1 MDLVLMRVK
10 LLHWEDRLV
19 GRMHS
24 EFCGGKVS
32 SLTSIYLGK
41 KLPGDSPEGSQRSK
55 LGES

>member
-10 LLHWEDRLV
+10 SLHWEERLV

-41 KLPGDSPEGSQRSK
+41 KLPPEGSQRSK

>member
-1 MDLVLMRVK
+1 MDPVLMRVK
-10 LLHWEDRLV
+10 SLHWEERLV

-24 EFCGGKVS
+24 EFCKVS
-32 SLTSIYLGK
+32 SVTSIYFGK